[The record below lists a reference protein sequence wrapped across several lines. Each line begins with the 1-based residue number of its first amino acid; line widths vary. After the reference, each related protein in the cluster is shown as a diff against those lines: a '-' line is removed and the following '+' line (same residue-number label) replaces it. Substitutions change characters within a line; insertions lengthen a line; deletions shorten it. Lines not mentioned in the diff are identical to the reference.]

1 MVNNEAE
8 LELQMAGLKKQY
20 DYTEFAH
27 NAHVNVI
34 PESDFKRLVSD
45 TFKTITFVL
54 KQTYGPYACMHAGNL
69 WTGIHC
75 NHP

>member
-1 MVNNEAE
+1 MNNEAE

-45 TFKTITFVL
+45 TFKTITFVF
-54 KQTYGPYACMHAGNL
+54 KQTYGPY
-69 WTGIHC
+69 
-75 NHP
+75 